1 MSSATQIIA
10 IDGPA
15 GAGKSSTARLVA
27 QKLGFAFLDTG
38 AMDRA
43 ATWWAL
49 QKNSSLDNPEAL
61 ARSTAEMLLDIREED
76 GLQQVIVN
84 SIDITEAI
92 RTIEITRQ
100 IYKLDQNSA
109 VRRHLVA
116 LQRQYGERGPTV
128 AEGRDIGTVVFPNAK
143 CKIYMDASPE
153 VRAKRRRLQMQ
164 EKGMSADYDAI
175 LRDIIERDTQA
186 MQRADSPLCK
196 AEDAV
201 LLDTSNLNF
210 EEVVNAI
217 ITIAKERL

>member
-15 GAGKSSTARLVA
+15 GAGKSSTARMVA

-38 AMDRA
+38 AMYRA

-49 QKNSSLDNPEAL
+49 HNSCDLDNADAL
-61 ARSTAEMLLDIREED
+61 AQSTAEMQLDIREEN
-76 GLQQVIVN
+76 GQQQVTVN
-84 SIDITEAI
+84 GTDITDAI
-92 RTIEITRQ
+92 RTTEITRQ

-109 VRRHLVA
+109 VRRQLVA
-116 LQRQYGERGPTV
+116 LQRQFGERSPTV

-153 VRAKRRRLQMQ
+153 VRAKRRMLQMQ

-175 LRDIIERDTQA
+175 LQDIVERDTLA
-186 MQRADSPLCK
+186 MQRDDSPLCK
-196 AEDAV
+196 AEDAI

-217 ITIAKERL
+217 ITIARERL

>member
-15 GAGKSSTARLVA
+15 GAGKSSTARMVA

-38 AMDRA
+38 AMYRA

-49 QKNSSLDNPEAL
+49 HNSCDLDKADAL
-61 ARSTAEMLLDIREED
+61 AQSTAEMQLDIREENVQ
-76 GLQQVIVN
+76 QQVTVN
-84 SIDITEAI
+84 GTDITDAI
-92 RTIEITRQ
+92 RTTEITRQ

-109 VRRHLVA
+109 VRRQLVA
-116 LQRQYGERGPTV
+116 LQRQFGERSPTV

-153 VRAKRRRLQMQ
+153 VRAKRRMLQMQ

-175 LRDIIERDTQA
+175 LQDIVERDTLA
-186 MQRADSPLCK
+186 MQRDDSPLCK
-196 AEDAV
+196 AEDAI

-217 ITIAKERL
+217 ITIARERL

>member
-15 GAGKSSTARLVA
+15 GAGKSSTARMVA
-27 QKLGFAFLDTG
+27 HKLDFAFLDTG
-38 AMDRA
+38 AMYRA

-49 QKNSSLDNPEAL
+49 QQNNNLDNPEAL

-76 GLQQVIVN
+76 GLQQIIVN
-84 SIDITEAI
+84 GIDITEAI
-92 RTIEITRQ
+92 RTTEITRQ

-116 LQRQYGERGPTV
+116 LQRQFGERGPTV

-153 VRAKRRRLQMQ
+153 VRAKRRMLQMQ
-164 EKGMSADYDAI
+164 EKEMAADYDAI
-175 LRDIIERDTQA
+175 LRDIVERDTQA

-196 AEDAV
+196 AVDAV
-201 LLDTSNLNF
+201 FLDTSNLNF